1 MKPDNFITVSEIGRR
16 YDYTPQAVKKW
27 IQRGLPY
34 NTNQRKIPEREGT
47 EWIIKNILNN
57 LKTMDTSEELKQ
69 AKLRRE
75 NALASMAEM
84 DEATQAGE
92 LIPVGLVQA
101 ALSKHSSAVR
111 SSMLQIANVDTQRVL
126 EAATSIKELKQVLT
140 VIITERL
147 TECGN
152 AMQSDEYLHDAEI
165 TELSGDTHNGN
176 DNDSVLLGE
185 DDNGD
190 DDSDSGTGRDPDDI
204 TEDSED
210 DYDFE

>member
-1 MKPDNFITVSEIGRR
+1 M
-16 YDYTPQAVKKW
+16 KKW

-34 NTNQRKIPEREGT
+34 NSNQRKIQEKEGT

-57 LKTMDTSEELKQ
+57 LKTLDTSEELKQ

-84 DEATQAGE
+84 DEAQQAGE
-92 LIPVGLVQA
+92 LIPVGLVQSA
-101 ALSKHSSAVR
+101 ISKHSSAVR

-140 VIITERL
+140 AIITERL

-152 AMQSDEYLHDAEI
+152 AMQTDDYLIDEEL
-165 TELSGDTHNGN
+165 TELSGDTQNGN
-176 DNDSVLLGE
+176 DTDIPVQDDHGE
-185 DDNGD
+185 DG
-190 DDSDSGTGRDPDDI
+190 SDSGSGCDSDDI
-204 TEDSED
+204 AEDSTGDE
-210 DYDFE
+210 YDFDE

>member
-1 MKPDNFITVSEIGRR
+1 MKPENFITVSEVGRR

-34 NTNQRKIPEREGT
+34 NTNNRKIPEKEGT

-57 LKTMDTSEELKQ
+57 LKTLDTSEELKQ

-84 DEATQAGE
+84 DEATQAGD
-92 LIPVGLVQA
+92 LIPVSLVQA
-101 ALSKHSSAVR
+101 AVNKHSSTVR
-111 SSMLQIANVDTQRVL
+111 SSMLQIANVDTQRIL

-140 VIITERL
+140 AIITERL
-147 TECGN
+147 TDIGQ
-152 AMQSDEYLHDAEI
+152 AMQSDDYLIDEEL
-165 TELSGDTHNGN
+165 TELSGDTQNGN
-176 DNDSVLLGE
+176 DTDTDIPVQ

-190 DDSDSGTGRDPDDI
+190 DDSDSDTGCDSDDN
-204 TEDSED
+204 EQA
-210 DYDFE
+210 DYDFDD

>member
-1 MKPDNFITVSEIGRR
+1 MKPENFITVSEIGRR

-34 NTNQRKIPEREGT
+34 NTNQRKIPETEGT
-47 EWIIKNILNN
+47 DWIIKNILNN

-101 ALSKHSSAVR
+101 AISKHSSAVR

-126 EAATSIKELKQVLT
+126 EAATSIKELKKVLT
-140 VIITERL
+140 AIISERL

-152 AMQSDEYLHDAEI
+152 AMQSDEYLHDAELI
-165 TELSGDTHNGN
+165 ELSEDNDNGN
-176 DNDSVLLGE
+176 DTDPGISVQA
-185 DDNGD
+185 DNGD
-190 DDSDSGTGRDPDDI
+190 DGSGADSGSDSDGSN
-204 TEDSED
+204 ED
-210 DYDFE
+210 DYDFDD

>member
-1 MKPDNFITVSEIGRR
+1 MKSENFVTVSEIGRR

-57 LKTMDTSEELKQ
+57 LKTLDTSEELKQ

-101 ALSKHSSAVR
+101 AVNKHSSAVR

-140 VIITERL
+140 AIITERL
-147 TECGN
+147 TECGK
-152 AMQSDEYLHDAEI
+152 AMQSDDYLIDEEL
-165 TELSGDTHNGN
+165 TDLSGDTQNGN

-190 DDSDSGTGRDPDDI
+190 DDSDSGTRRDPDDI